1 MGSLCR
7 IFLYQRQI
15 EKTTAVGDKLVWATC
30 RTCLPWFKTLPLL
43 EANQEDEEIGKA
55 KAKPKLN
62 DTPIFARLVSLCLVK
77 GSDYS
82 VVVCLEFYVSR
93 DKRI

>member
-7 IFLYQRQI
+7 IFLYHRPI
-15 EKTTAVGDKLVWATC
+15 EKTTAVGDKLVYGTC
-30 RTCLPWFKTLPLL
+30 RTCLPLFKTLSLI
-43 EANQEDEEIGKA
+43 EADQEDEEIGKP
-55 KAKPKLN
+55 KPKLN